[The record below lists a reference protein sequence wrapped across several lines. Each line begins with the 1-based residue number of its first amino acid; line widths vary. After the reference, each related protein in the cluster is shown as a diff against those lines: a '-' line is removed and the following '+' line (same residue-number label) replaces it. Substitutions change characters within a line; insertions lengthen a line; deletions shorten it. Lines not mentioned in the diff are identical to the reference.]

1 MISLSFKKA
10 AIYSLL
16 AVSALT
22 STTSYASSR
31 DPMGLDKDPVCEEFD
46 LIKET
51 YIDEIGAKSTG
62 RKANNGQWE
71 MELFANSKT
80 GAWVLL
86 GQKKNA
92 KPGDDVCV
100 LAESQKPYDKEKWY
114 LAFFQKGQN
123 TAPKIAAAEAPKL
136 SMN

>member
-1 MISLSFKKA
+1 MISLSFQKA

-22 STTSYASSR
+22 SATSYASSR
-31 DPMGLDKDPVCEEFD
+31 DPMGLDKDPVCEELD
-46 LIKET
+46 IIKET
-51 YIDEIGAKSTG
+51 YLDEMGAKSTG

-92 KPGDDVCV
+92 KPGDEVCV
-100 LAESQKPYDKEKWY
+100 LAESKKPYDQEKWY
-114 LAFFQKGQN
+114 IAFFQKGPN
-123 TAPKIAAAEAPKL
+123 TAPKLAAAEAPKPRV
-136 SMN
+136 N